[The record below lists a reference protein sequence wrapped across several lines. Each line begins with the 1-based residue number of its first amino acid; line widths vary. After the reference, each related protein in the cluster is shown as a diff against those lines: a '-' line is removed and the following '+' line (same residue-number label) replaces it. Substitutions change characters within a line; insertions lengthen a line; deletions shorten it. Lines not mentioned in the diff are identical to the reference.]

1 VRLVMFLV
9 GIVFVIVLV
18 FLVVVVVVVFV
29 GYENDVDVVD
39 TFI

>member
-1 VRLVMFLV
+1 MMFLV

-18 FLVVVVVVVFV
+18 FLVVVVVVFV

>member
-1 VRLVMFLV
+1 MFLV

-18 FLVVVVVVVFV
+18 FLVVVVVVFV